1 MRAVIYSPSGQLLL
15 HSVREAL
22 HVRRCEVVEAAEADN
37 VPELARRMAPD
48 LLVLQ
53 APPRVAGVL
62 AVAREVRAA
71 NGRPVPMLLIA
82 FDCRGDVTL
91 QAMRAGVNDVL
102 GVTCSEA
109 EVSESVA
116 RLMKEAPPR
125 GRHAKTTSFEQRL
138 VGGSDSLRQIRD
150 AIRRVAATDTTV
162 LITGETGTGKE
173 LAAELIHQQSR
184 RREKPFASINCAAI
198 PEGLFESEL
207 FGYERGAFTG
217 AQAAREGKLQYADGG
232 TLFLD
237 EVGDMNLYGQAKIL
251 RAIETRTVQRLGGT
265 RDIRVNV
272 RVVAATNQNLEQLT
286 SQSRFRQDLFFRLNV
301 ARIHLPPLRERVEDI
316 PQLVRH
322 AVAELSARLGREAPD
337 VAHGVLAQLER
348 YDWPGNVRELR
359 NVLESALVFSP
370 AGCITER
377 DLPPYVRALF
387 STSERK
393 RQTEREKIV
402 GALHAARGNRNDTA
416 RLLGCSRMTLYRK
429 MIKYGIADAGDDERN
444 ALAQA

>member
-1 MRAVIYSPSGQLLL
+1 MLL

-22 HVRRCEVVEAAEADN
+22 HVRRCEVVEAAEGADI
-37 VPELARRMAPD
+37 PELSRRIAPD

-62 AVAREVRAA
+62 AVARQVRASG
-71 NGRPVPMLLIA
+71 GRTVPMLLIA
-82 FDCRGDVTL
+82 ADCRGDVTL

-109 EVSESVA
+109 DVTESVA

-125 GRHAKTTSFEQRL
+125 LRTEKTVSSEQRL
-138 VGGSDSLRQIRD
+138 VGGSESLRQIRD

-173 LAAELIHQQSR
+173 LAAELIHHHSR
-184 RREKPFASINCAAI
+184 RREKPFVSINCAAI

-217 AQAAREGKLQYADGG
+217 AQAAREGKLQYAEGG

-237 EVGDMNLYGQAKIL
+237 EVGDMNLYSQAKIL
-251 RAIETRTVQRLGGT
+251 RAIETRNVQRLGST
-265 RDIRVNV
+265 REIRVNV

-286 SQSRFRQDLFFRLNV
+286 SQNRFRQDLYFRLNV

-316 PQLVRH
+316 PELVRH
-322 AVAELSARLGREAPD
+322 SVTELSAHLGREAPD
-337 VAHGVLAQLER
+337 VAHSVLALFER

-370 AGCITER
+370 ALCMTER

-387 STSERK
+387 SISARK
-393 RQTEREKIV
+393 RETERERIV
-402 GALHAARGNRNDTA
+402 AALHTAHRNRNETA
-416 RLLGCSRMTLYRK
+416 RLLRCSRMTLYRK
-429 MIKYGIADAGDDERN
+429 MIKYGIAEDAGEDDERN
-444 ALAQA
+444 VLAEA